1 MINISVIVTTYN
13 RPELL
18 KETLD
23 SILNQTYVD
32 FELIVVDNN
41 SNYDFFKLIESFNDN
56 RIIAFQN
63 ENNGIIAVNRNFGIR
78 KSKAKYIA
86 FCDDDD
92 IWVKN
97 KLELQTKIILNN
109 NNVDFISSNVFLFK
123 KNIDNIH
130 AKTNNRLVFSLNDFL
145 KKNQINTSTVLA
157 KKSTLLKFNESY
169 DYITVEDYQ
178 LWLKLYYSKYKFS
191 FIDTPLVY
199 YRIQDDTMS
208 QKDVA
213 NKHLRLIS
221 VIINIVLSNTKV
233 VSFITLNKII
243 ILNYLKFIIKK
254 IIEFIYK

>member
-13 RPELL
+13 RPKLL

-41 SNYDFFKLIESFNDN
+41 SNYDFFKLIESFNDK
-56 RIIAFQN
+56 RIIAYQN
-63 ENNGIIAVNRNFGIR
+63 ENEGVIAVNRNFGIK
-78 KSKAKYIA
+78 KSKGQYIA

-97 KLELQTKIILNN
+97 KLERQAKIILNN
-109 NNVDFISSNVFLFK
+109 NDDFISSNVFLFN
-123 KNIDNIH
+123 KNIDNIIG
-130 AKTNNRLVFSLNDFL
+130 KTNNRLVFSLIDLLN
-145 KKNQINTSTVLA
+145 KNQINTSTVLA
-157 KKSTLLKFNESY
+157 KKSTLLKFNESD
-169 DYITVEDYQ
+169 DYVTVEDYQ
-178 LWLKLYYSKYKFS
+178 LWLKLYQNKYKFS

-199 YRIQDDTMS
+199 YRISGNTMS
-208 QKDVA
+208 QKDAA

-221 VIINIVLSNTKV
+221 VIINIVLSETKGL
-233 VSFITLNKII
+233 SFIAFNKVI

-254 IIEFIYK
+254 IIEFIFK